1 MVKVELKRRGFALL
15 LAALV
20 LAGAGQAAAS
30 EITAENIIKLTN
42 GSRKEA
48 GLRAL
53 SPNQLLTLAAQG
65 KAEDM
70 FTNQY
75 FEHISPDGVTPWY
88 WIKEVGYD
96 YIYAAENLAI
106 DFVTA
111 EGAHNALMKSPGHRQ
126 NILCANYKDIGV
138 AVLSGLFGE
147 KISIIIVEEFGA
159 LREKDRTEE
168 FFEKP
173 ASSQSAVQVVEVQQP
188 LPLPAAAAE
197 SVPASLSEPQPELEE
212 ATVGEGEPAA
222 RTAVPTEHPS
232 DLSGRIVTLA
242 YGLDMNRSLKKVY
255 VENIYWKRDSGDSQ
269 LISALQS
276 NRARLKLVLRKLT
289 GNRCCS
295 GIDK

>member
-1 MVKVELKRRGFALL
+1 MAQVELKRCGAVLL
-15 LAALV
+15 LAILV
-20 LAGAGQAAAS
+20 LVGAGQAAAS
-30 EITAENIIKLTN
+30 EITAEKIIELTN

-53 SPNQLLTLAAQG
+53 SPSQLLTLAAQG

-88 WIKEVGYD
+88 WIKEAGYD

-111 EGAHNALMKSPGHRQ
+111 EGAHSALMKSPGHRQ

-168 FFEKP
+168 FFETP
-173 ASSQSAVQVVEVQQP
+173 ASPLSTVQVVDVQQP
-188 LPLPAAAAE
+188 VPLPVPVE
-197 SVPASLSEPQPELEE
+197 QPVPAEVNEPQPGPEYAAAGEE
-212 ATVGEGEPAA
+212 EPAA
-222 RTAVPTEHPS
+222 PTAGPAEES
-232 DLSGRIVTLA
+232 NDLSGRIVTLA

-255 VENIYWKRDSGDSQ
+255 VENIYWKRDGGDSQ

-276 NRARLKLVLRKLT
+276 NRARLKLMLRRLT